1 MTPTSEV
8 RRFHGVKFYKDAG
21 SLADIVCGF
30 LAEGLRRGEPALVIA
45 TPEHAGYF
53 LECFA
58 AKGVKVEAAVA
69 TGTLTFLDAAD
80 MLTQFMRGGVPMAQ
94 LFTDA
99 LTPVFASVTARHPG
113 VNIRAY
119 GEMVDLLWQQEQTA
133 AAIRLE
139 QLWND
144 LARSHRFELLCAY
157 AMGPFYKGSATDD
170 ICAVHSHVVADTG
183 ARVSL
188 S

>member
-1 MTPTSEV
+1 MTRTV
-8 RRFHGVKFYKDAG
+8 DTARFHGVKFYKDAA

-30 LAEGLRRGEPALVIA
+30 LAEGLGRGEPAVVIA
-45 TPEHAGYF
+45 TPEHERYF
-53 LECFA
+53 RECFA
-58 AKGVKVEAAVA
+58 AKGIDVDAAVA
-69 TGTLTFLDAAD
+69 AETLTFLDAAET
-80 MLTQFMRGGVPMAQ
+80 LTQFMRGGVPMAH
-94 LFTDA
+94 LFTET
-99 LTPVFASVTARHPG
+99 LTPVLASIATRHGG

-119 GEMVDLLWQQEQTA
+119 GEMVDLLWKQEQTA

-139 QLWND
+139 QLWNE

-170 ICAVHSHVVADTG
+170 ICAAHSHVVADTG